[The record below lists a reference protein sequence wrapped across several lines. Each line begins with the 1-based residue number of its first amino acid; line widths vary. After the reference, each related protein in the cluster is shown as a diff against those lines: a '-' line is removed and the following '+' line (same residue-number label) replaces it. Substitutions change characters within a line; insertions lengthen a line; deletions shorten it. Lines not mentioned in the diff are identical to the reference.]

1 MYRRLAILLVVI
13 LVALRVMY
21 YEKYTRAL
29 NNSYVPTRNSRR
41 VAGVFKQCSP
51 ASGGCDRT
59 VFPVEGLPIA

>member
-1 MYRRLAILLVVI
+1 
-13 LVALRVMY
+13 MY

-51 ASGGCDRT
+51 ASGGCDKT